1 MRTTNTLD
9 DDLLAKAT
17 AAAWRTAQRCWGC
30 CKTCLRPWRPRV
42 PKCWA
47 SSSGTACTVGA
58 SVGLTDAHL
67 LAAVALTDGAS
78 LWTRDKH
85 LRAAAEAL
93 GCAWLAAD
101 REGSGAH

>member
-1 MRTTNTLD
+1 MCSS
-9 DDLLAKAT
+9 DLRRRSAGQGHCGSLADRAT
-17 AAAWRTAQRCWGC
+17 VLGLLQDLPAAVAAEAAEVLGFVER
-30 CKTCLRPWRPRV
+30 L
-42 PKCWA
+42 
-47 SSSGTACTVGA
+47 
-58 SVGLTDAHL
+58 GLHGRGIGWVDAHL